1 MKNNCRQHGLW
12 RQAGVTWFA
21 EFRTRAC
28 VRLGLTGLRPANPP
42 ERKAPKRCRQW
53 QGNTVRNDKT
63 SKYWIYEQWQD
74 LLSRKSRA
82 KNIRMRKFELK
93 RSYLVVQVA
102 IILSICFSVVSCNT
116 EDRPIKKA
124 LKEYALQEG
133 TKYKLDRYQIS
144 ETILKSNLEDS
155 IRKHNTSI
163 EVQKQIMSTDS
174 LLLNN
179 YIAQREQCKKQQKD
193 APYYL
198 ASSYNSLI
206 RDWQR
211 MADEQEEKL
220 SERQSKIDDFNA
232 DIEKWKS
239 LISYTET
246 PIVYYVIKAFYTLDG
261 KYCEKTILLNTEYK
275 PL

>member
-1 MKNNCRQHGLW
+1 MAEQRCGKQQEIKNVVIIKNGKICKAVR
-12 RQAGVTWFA
+12 AG
-21 EFRTRAC
+21 
-28 VRLGLTGLRPANPP
+28 
-42 ERKAPKRCRQW
+42 Q
-53 QGNTVRNDKT
+53 
-63 SKYWIYEQWQD
+63 
-74 LLSRKSRA
+74 

-93 RSYLVVQVA
+93 RSYIIVKVA
-102 IILSICFSVVSCNT
+102 IILSVFCGVVSCNT
-116 EDRPIKKA
+116 EDRRIKKA

-155 IRKHNTSI
+155 IRKSKNSI
-163 EVQKQIMSTDS
+163 EVQRRMMSTDS

-179 YIAQREQCKKQQKD
+179 YIAQREQCKKQQRN
-193 APYYL
+193 APYFL

-206 RDWQR
+206 RDWQK

-220 SERQSKIDDFNA
+220 SERQSKIDEINI

-239 LISYTET
+239 LISEAKT
-246 PIVYYVIKAFYTLDG
+246 PIVYYEIKTFYTLDG
-261 KYCEKTILLNTEYK
+261 KYCEKTVLLNTEYK